1 MGRGVGET
9 DREQVAHGDLLP
21 LCGAVK
27 LPEEDGGLILH
38 HQKEA
43 LRGDAHYPALV
54 DLAAVGMKEE
64 AVIDQLLGPP
74 AGGRQAAVFLKPA
87 EDHPEAR
94 LQVPDGHGLIQPV
107 T

>member
-1 MGRGVGET
+1 
-9 DREQVAHGDLLP
+9 
-21 LCGAVK
+21 
-27 LPEEDGGLILH
+27 
-38 HQKEA
+38 
-43 LRGDAHYPALV
+43 
-54 DLAAVGMKEE
+54 MKEE

-107 T
+107 HLIGGDGAHQGLRKAGHIHQGQQRREMLLGA